1 MRSTIGCGV
10 PLMAHRPYQVET
22 IQLGTPISAA
32 VGMSG
37 NSAVALGRRHGEA
50 DQALAAWICCAEVP
64 MPSNIM
70 SALPAS
76 RSCIAGPA
84 PR

>member
-10 PLMAHRPYQVET
+10 PLMAHSPYQVET
-22 IQLGTPISAA
+22 IQCGTPISAE
-32 VGMSG
+32 VGISG
-37 NSAVALGRRHGEA
+37 NSAMRCGVATASPRSLPER
-50 DQALAAWICCAEVP
+50 ICVAEVP
-64 MPSNIM
+64 MASNIM
-70 SALPAS
+70 STLPAS